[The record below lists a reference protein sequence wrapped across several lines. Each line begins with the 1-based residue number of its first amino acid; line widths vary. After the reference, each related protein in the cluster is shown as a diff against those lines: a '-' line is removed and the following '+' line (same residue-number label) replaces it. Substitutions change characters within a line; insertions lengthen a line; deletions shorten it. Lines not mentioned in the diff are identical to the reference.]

1 MSNSGWNLERYG
13 YWFDRHPVDVE
24 FALKEATENVKKV
37 TEDWK
42 LIYIWSSLY
51 LLRIVKY
58 GNFSCFTSFQS
69 SYPKVVSEKFLPP
82 PFAVFSAVFLK
93 IRWED
98 LHNISFKSTFTVAG
112 TLEQT
117 QVQPF
122 FTYEL
127 SCESTSFLMLVWV
140 IMVFRCF
147 LCILFCIAVVII
159 VARSPEQMPLVTTV
173 F

>member
-93 IRWED
+93 IRWGVKYDENM
-98 LHNISFKSTFTVAG
+98 HNISFNSTFTVAG

-117 QVQPF
+117 QVQSF
-122 FTYEL
+122 FTYGL
-127 SCESTSFLMLVWV
+127 SCKSTF
-140 IMVFRCF
+140 F
-147 LCILFCIAVVII
+147 
-159 VARSPEQMPLVTTV
+159 
-173 F
+173 